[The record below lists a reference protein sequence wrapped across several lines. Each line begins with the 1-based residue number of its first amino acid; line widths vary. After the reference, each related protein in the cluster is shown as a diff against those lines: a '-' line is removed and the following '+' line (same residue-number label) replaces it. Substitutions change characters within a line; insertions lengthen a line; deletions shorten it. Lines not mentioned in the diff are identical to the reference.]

1 MDMARQEAPMRELA
15 SDSVEAFEALLA
27 KHCLGYLIIWTWAG
41 WTKHGVIRI
50 FPLTEQGALDTR
62 QLLASEKFARSNAS
76 WGKSDQVLGRVRTGS
91 PKHRA
96 ILALVD
102 SLATDFN

>member
-1 MDMARQEAPMRELA
+1 MDMALQEAPMHGLA

-27 KHCLGYLIIWTWAG
+27 KHHLGYLIIWTWAG
-41 WTKHGVIRI
+41 WRKHGVIRI

-62 QLLASEKFARSNAS
+62 QLLASEEFARSNAS

-96 ILALVD
+96 IVALLD
-102 SLATDFN
+102 SLATNFN